1 MDYQIIHK
9 IITEEGAVKNLPV
22 WQSVVKQALDYL
34 VSFLFLLIASPF
46 LIFLVLLI
54 KLSGKGPAIYTQDR
68 IGINGKPFSIY
79 KLRTMVYDSEGKEPL
94 LAEDKNERITRIG
107 RILRKFRIDEIP
119 NFLNVLTGDMSIVG
133 PRPERRY
140 FIDQIVKQSPHYIQ
154 VQNVKPGVTSWGQV
168 MFGYA
173 SNVDE
178 MINRSEFDLYYLKNR
193 SLGFDLKILFKT
205 ILIVLKGKGI

>member
-140 FIDQIVKQSPHYIQ
+140 FIDQIVKQSPQYIQ
-154 VQNVKPGVTSWGQV
+154 VQKVKPGVTSWGQV